1 MADVGGTTNR
11 RASVRVESAKTVV
24 DCKRVRAKRSANR
37 NLESMVRVGVEEGK
51 GKGGKGKEKLVRSPS
66 SL

>member
-1 MADVGGTTNR
+1 M
-11 RASVRVESAKTVV
+11 RVESAKTVV